1 MHNCLRFF
9 LALVLLTSA
18 TVTMKAQSSV
28 DGAIKGTVAN
38 PNKEVVAGA
47 DVVVRNTQ
55 TNKEVIGKTDDS
67 GDFRITQLEPGT
79 YSVAV
84 NSPGFAPYNSNQVVV
99 EVGRVTTLDVVLN
112 IGPVQG
118 TVEIAAEAPVINTA
132 QQDFSEN
139 INQTTIDNVPTNG
152 RRWSNLVMLTPGTS
166 PDGNFGLVS
175 FRGISGLLNNNTVD
189 GGDNNQA
196 FFSEERG
203 RTRIPY
209 AISQSSIR
217 EFQVNTSN
225 YSAEYGRSAGG
236 VVNAVTKSG
245 SNEFHGDLFY
255 FIRDNKLGARNPQ
268 SFQTV
273 LLPNG
278 TTDRVALKPEDRRQ
292 QFGGSIGGPIV
303 RDRLFFFFTYDN
315 SRRNFPG
322 LAAFSNPNYLSTVDR
337 ATLLGK
343 GLTDTQ
349 INSSLSFVNSLTGV
363 VPRRQDQ
370 YIILPKIDW
379 RINDSHSLVFTY
391 NRLRADSPA
400 GVQTPAIVTR
410 GVASFGD
417 DIVNLD
423 FTNVRLNSILSP
435 TVLNEARFQ
444 YGRDNESQIPQP
456 PAPGEPTTAPG
467 GRAPSVSLSGG
478 VTFGTPNFL
487 PRTAFPDETRY
498 QFADTMTV
506 NRGNHTLK
514 FGFDINHVND
524 VLDNLFNVNGAYSY
538 NNIND
543 FIIDDVNS
551 RSPLPGVR
559 CVRSSRTAGKCYTS
573 SFSQAF
579 GPSRFEF
586 STTDYNFFVQDDVRV
601 SNRLTVNLGLRYE
614 YQKLPE
620 PQIPNPLYPPTSR
633 FPADKNNL
641 GPRIGFAYDVTGDGK
656 TSVRGGYGIYF
667 GRIINSTIS
676 NAITNTGT
684 SAGQTNFFVG
694 QTQANAPIYPNVLQS
709 PAAAGAPNIIVFA
722 ENMANPEI
730 HQADLIFERQIARN
744 TVVSASYLMSL
755 GRKLPTFVDVNLPF
769 PTQTRTFTVIG
780 GDLDGQQFTIPR
792 FPQGVRIDP
801 RFAAITEIR
810 GSIKS
815 EYHALVLQAN
825 RRLTSGL
832 QFQASYTLS
841 RATDTNQ
848 VSQTFTTTNVP
859 ANPYDLSSES
869 GFSNFDRRHKFAA
882 NAVWSPLVGSDRH
895 AFTRALFDGWTLAP
909 AVTIFSG
916 LPFTAQADSNL
927 TGSSGGGARVPFITR
942 NAFRAPAQATVDFRL
957 SRRFRFSESVNLE
970 LLGEAFNLF
979 NRVNVTGVNDELFAV
994 DSSAPPAGCSD
1005 TRPCLIADPTF
1016 GLPGATGLNNSFFF
1030 RERQIQL
1037 GVRFH
1042 F

>member
-1 MHNCLRFF
+1 MYKSLCCL
-9 LALVLLTSA
+9 LALTLLTTFA
-18 TVTMKAQSSV
+18 ITVKAQSSV
-28 DGAIKGTVAN
+28 DGAIRVTVTNA
-38 PNKEVVAGA
+38 NKEVIAGA
-47 DVVVRNTQ
+47 DVVIRNTQ
-55 TNKEVIGKTDDS
+55 TNKEVIGRTDDT
-67 GDFRITQLEPGT
+67 GGFRAVQLDPGT
-79 YSVAV
+79 YSVDV
-84 NSPGFAPYNSNQVVV
+84 NSLGFASFNSDRVVV
-99 EVGRVTTLDVVLN
+99 EVGRVTALDIVLN
-112 IGPVQG
+112 VGPVQG
-118 TVEIAAEAPVINTA
+118 TVEVAAEAPVINTT

-139 INQTTIDNVPTNG
+139 INQTTINNVPTNG
-152 RRWSNLVMLTPGTS
+152 RRWSNLVMLTPGTT

-245 SNEFHGDLFY
+245 TNDFHGDLFY
-255 FIRDNKLGARNPQ
+255 YIRDNKLGARNPQ

-273 LLPNG
+273 LLPG
-278 TTDRVALKPEDRRQ
+278 GATDIVALKPEDRRQ
-292 QFGGSIGGPIV
+292 QFGGSIGGPIL

-322 LAAFSNPNYLSTVDR
+322 LASFFNPNYLSTVDR
-337 ATLLGK
+337 PALLSR

-349 INSSLSFVNSLTGV
+349 INTSLNFINSLTGV

-379 RINDSHSLVFTY
+379 KINDDHTFVFTY

-410 GVASFGD
+410 GIASFGD

-423 FTNVRLNSILSP
+423 FTNLRLTSILSP

-456 PAPGEPTTAPG
+456 PAPGEPTTAPE
-467 GRAPSVSLSGG
+467 GRAPSVALSGG

-487 PRTAFPDETRY
+487 PRAAFPDETRY
-498 QFADTMTV
+498 QFADTVTIT
-506 NRGNHTLK
+506 RGNHTFK

-524 VLDNLFNVNGAYSY
+524 VLDNLFDANGAYSY

-543 FIIDDVNS
+543 FIIDDLNS
-551 RSPLPGVR
+551 RSAIPGVR
-559 CVRSSRTAGKCYTS
+559 CVRSTRTAGKCYTS

-586 STTDYNFFVQDDVRV
+586 DTTDYNFFIQDDLRV
-601 SNRLTVNLGLRYE
+601 SKRLTLNLGLRYE
-614 YQKLPE
+614 YQQLPE
-620 PQIPNPLYPPTSR
+620 PQIPNPLQPATAR
-633 FPADKNNL
+633 FPADKNNF
-641 GPRIGFAYDVTGDGK
+641 GPRIGFAYDLTGNGK
-656 TSVRGGYGIYF
+656 TSLRGGYGIYF

-684 SAGQTNFFVG
+684 DAGQTRVFVS
-694 QTQANAPIYPNVLQS
+694 QTAANAPVYPNVLQS
-709 PAAAGAPNIIVFA
+709 ASAAGAPSIVVFA

-730 HQADLIFERQIARN
+730 HQADLIIERQIARN
-744 TVVSASYLMSL
+744 TIVSASYLLSL
-755 GRKLPTFVDVNLPF
+755 GRKLPTFVDINLPF
-769 PTQTRTFTVIG
+769 PTQTRSFTVVG
-780 GDLDGQQFTIPR
+780 GELNGQQFTIPR
-792 FPQGVRIDP
+792 FSGRIDP
-801 RFAAITEIR
+801 RFGSITEIR
-810 GSIKS
+810 SSIKS

-825 RRLTSGL
+825 RRLTKGL
-832 QFQASYTLS
+832 QFQTSYTLS

-869 GFSNFDRRHKFAA
+869 GYSNFDRRHKFAA
-882 NAVWSPLVGSDRH
+882 NVVWSPGVASDRS
-895 AFTRALFDGWTLAP
+895 AFSRALFGGWTLAP
-909 AVTIFSG
+909 AITIFSG
-916 LPFTAQADSNL
+916 LPFTAQADNNL
-927 TGSSGGGARVPFITR
+927 TGSSGGGDRVPFITR
-942 NAFRAPAQATVDFRL
+942 NVFRAPSQATVDFRL

-970 LLGEAFNLF
+970 FLAEAFNLF
-979 NRVNVTGVNDELFAV
+979 NRVNVTSVNDTLYSL
-994 DSSAPPAGCSD
+994 DSSNPNNL
-1005 TRPCLIADPTF
+1005 RLITEPDF
-1016 GLPGATGLNNSFFF
+1016 GLPGSTGLNNSFFF

-1037 GVRFH
+1037 AVRFH

>member
-1 MHNCLRFF
+1 MYNCLRYL
-9 LALVLLTSA
+9 LAALLLTSL
-18 TVTMKAQSSV
+18 TVAIKAQSSV
-28 DGAIKGTVAN
+28 DGAIKGTVTNA
-38 PNKEVVAGA
+38 NKEVVANA
-47 DVVVRNTQ
+47 DVMVRNIQ
-55 TNKEVIGKTDDS
+55 TNKEIASRTDDN
-67 GDFRITQLEPGT
+67 GGFRVVQLEPGT
-79 YSVAV
+79 YSVDV
-84 NSPGFAPYNSNQVVV
+84 NSPGFAPFSSNQVVV

-118 TVEIAAEAPVINTA
+118 TVEIAAEAPVINTT

-245 SNEFHGDLFY
+245 TNDFHGDLFY
-255 FIRDNKLGARNPQ
+255 YIRDNKLGARNPQ

-278 TTDRVALKPEDRRQ
+278 GTDIVALKPEDRRQ
-292 QFGGSIGGPIV
+292 QFGGSLGGPIV

-322 LAAFSNPNYLSTVDR
+322 LAAFFNPNYLATVDR
-337 ATLLGK
+337 ATLESR

-349 INSSLSFVNSLTGV
+349 INASLSFLNSLTGI

-379 RINDSHSLVFTY
+379 RINDNHTFIVTY

-410 GVASFGD
+410 GIASFGD

-423 FTNVRLNSILSP
+423 FTNLRLTSILSP

-456 PAPGEPTTAPG
+456 PAPGEATTAPNG
-467 GRAPSVSLSGG
+467 LSPSVSLSGG

-487 PRTAFPDETRY
+487 PRSAFPDETRY

-506 NRGNHTLK
+506 TRGNHTLK
-514 FGFDINHVND
+514 FGFDINRVND
-524 VLDNLFNVNGAYSY
+524 VLDNLFDVNGAFSY

-551 RSPLPGVR
+551 RSPIPGVS
-559 CVRSSRTAGKCYTS
+559 CIRSTRTAGRCYTS
-573 SFSQAF
+573 NFSQAF

-586 STTDYNFFVQDDVRV
+586 ATTDYNFFVQDDFRV
-601 SNRLTVNLGLRYE
+601 TNRLTLNLGVRYE
-614 YQKLPE
+614 YQQLPE
-620 PQIPNPLYPPTSR
+620 PQIPNPLHPATAR

-641 GPRIGFAYDVTGDGK
+641 GPRFGFAYDLTGDGK

-684 SAGQTNFFVG
+684 SAGQTRVFVS
-694 QTQANAPIYPNVLQS
+694 QTAPNAPVYPNVLQS
-709 PAAAGAPNIIVFA
+709 ASAAGTPSIIVFA

-730 HQADLIFERQIARN
+730 HQADLILERQIARN
-744 TVVSASYLMSL
+744 TVVSVSYLTSL

-769 PTQTRTFTVIG
+769 PTQTRTFRVVG
-780 GDLDGQQFTIPR
+780 GELDGQQFTIPR
-792 FPQGVRIDP
+792 FSGRIDP
-801 RFAAITEIR
+801 RFGSITEIR
-810 GSIKS
+810 SSIKS

-825 RRLTSGL
+825 RRLTTGL

-869 GFSNFDRRHKFAA
+869 GYSNFDRRHKFAA
-882 NAVWSPLVGSDRH
+882 NAVWSPGLASDRS
-895 AFTRALFDGWTLAP
+895 AFTRAIFGGWTLAP
-909 AVTIFSG
+909 AITIFSG
-916 LPFTAQADSNL
+916 LPFTAQADNNL

-942 NAFRAPAQATVDFRL
+942 NSFRAPAQATVDFRL

-970 LLGEAFNLF
+970 VLGEAFNLF
-979 NRVNVTGVNDELFAV
+979 NRVNVTSVNDTLYSL
-994 DSSAPPAGCSD
+994 DSSNAND
-1005 TRPCLIADPTF
+1005 LRLIAEPDF
-1016 GLPGATGLNNSFFF
+1016 GLPGSTGLNNSFFF

-1037 GVRFH
+1037 AVRFH

>member
-1 MHNCLRFF
+1 MYNCLRY
-9 LALVLLTSA
+9 LVAALLLTTV

-28 DGAIKGTVAN
+28 DGAIKGIVTNA
-38 PNKEVVAGA
+38 NKELIANA
-47 DVVVRNTQ
+47 DVIVRNTQ
-55 TNKEVIGKTDDS
+55 TNKEAIGKTDES
-67 GDFRITQLEPGT
+67 GGFRIVQLEPGT
-79 YSVAV
+79 YSVDV
-84 NSPGFAPYNSNQVVV
+84 NSPGFAPFHSNRVVV
-99 EVGRVTTLDVVLN
+99 EVGRVTTLDMVLN

-118 TVEIAAEAPVINTA
+118 TVEVAAEAPVINTT

-245 SNEFHGDLFY
+245 TNDFHGDLFY
-255 FIRDNKLGARNPQ
+255 YIRDNKLGARNPQ

-273 LLPNG
+273 LLPG
-278 TTDRVALKPEDRRQ
+278 GATDIVALKPEDRRQ
-292 QFGGSIGGPIV
+292 QFGGAIGGPIV

-322 LAAFSNPNYLSTVDR
+322 LAAFFNPNYLSTVDR
-337 ATLLGK
+337 ATLGSR
-343 GLTDTQ
+343 GLSDTQ
-349 INSSLSFVNSLTGV
+349 IDASLGFLNSLTGV

-370 YIILPKIDW
+370 YIVLPKIDW
-379 RINDSHSLVFTY
+379 VINDSHTFVFTY

-410 GVASFGD
+410 GIASFGD

-423 FTNVRLNSILSP
+423 FTNLRLTSVISP

-444 YGRDNESQIPQP
+444 YGRDNESQVPQP
-456 PAPGEPTTAPG
+456 PAPGEPTTAPD
-467 GRAPSVSLSGG
+467 GRSPSVGLTGG

-487 PRTAFPDETRY
+487 PRAAFPDETRY
-498 QFADTMTV
+498 QFADTMTFTG
-506 NRGNHTLK
+506 GNHTLK
-514 FGFDINHVND
+514 FGFDINRVND
-524 VLDNLFNVNGAYSY
+524 VLDNLFDGNGAFSY

-551 RSPLPGVR
+551 RSPIPGVG
-559 CVRSSRTAGKCYTS
+559 CVRSTRTAGKCYTS
-573 SFSQAF
+573 NFSQAF

-586 STTDYNFFVQDDVRV
+586 STTDYNFFVQDDLRV
-601 SNRLTVNLGLRYE
+601 SNRLTLNLGLRYE

-620 PQIPNPLYPPTSR
+620 PQIPNPLHPATAR
-633 FPADKNNL
+633 FPADKNNF
-641 GPRIGFAYDVTGDGK
+641 GPRLGFAYDLTGDGK
-656 TSVRGGYGIYF
+656 TSIRGGYGIYF

-684 SAGQTNFFVG
+684 AAGQTRVFVS
-694 QTQANAPIYPNVLQS
+694 QTAANAPVYPNVLQS
-709 PAAAGAPNIIVFA
+709 AAAAGTPSIVVFA

-730 HQADLIFERQIARN
+730 HQADLIVERQIARN
-744 TVVSASYLMSL
+744 TVISASYLTSL

-769 PTQTRTFTVIG
+769 PTQTRTFTVVG
-780 GDLDGQQFTIPR
+780 GDLNGQQFTIPR
-792 FPQGVRIDP
+792 FSGRIDP
-801 RFAAITEIR
+801 RFGSITEIR
-810 GSIKS
+810 SSIKS

-825 RRLTSGL
+825 RRLTSGF
-832 QFQASYTLS
+832 QFQTSYTFS

-869 GFSNFDRRHKFAA
+869 GYSNFDRRHKFAV
-882 NAVWSPLVGSDRH
+882 NAVWSPRLASDRN
-895 AFTRALFDGWTLAP
+895 AFSRALLDNWTLAP
-909 AVTIFSG
+909 AITIFSG
-916 LPFTAQADSNL
+916 LPFTAQADNNL

-942 NAFRAPAQATVDFRL
+942 NSFRAPAQATVDFRL
-957 SRRFRFSESVNLE
+957 SRRFRFTESVNLE
-970 LLGEAFNLF
+970 VLGEAFNLF
-979 NRVNVTGVNDELFAV
+979 NRVNVTSVNDTLYSL
-994 DSSAPPAGCSD
+994 DSSNPNDLRLITESD
-1005 TRPCLIADPTF
+1005 F
-1016 GLPGATGLNNSFFF
+1016 GLPGSTGLNNSFFF
-1030 RERQIQL
+1030 RERQVQL
-1037 GVRFH
+1037 AVRFH

>member
-1 MHNCLRFF
+1 MYDCLRYL
-9 LALVLLTSA
+9 LAVSLLTTVSA
-18 TVTMKAQSSV
+18 MVQAQSSV
-28 DGAIKGTVAN
+28 DGAIRGTVSN
-38 PNKEVVAGA
+38 PNKEVIANA
-47 DVVVRNTQ
+47 DVIVRNVQ
-55 TNKEVIGKTDDS
+55 TNKEVISRTDER
-67 GDFRITQLEPGT
+67 GAIRIVQLEPGT
-79 YSVAV
+79 YSVDV
-84 NSPGFAPYNSNQVVV
+84 NSTGFAPFVSSQVLV
-99 EVGRVTTLDVVLN
+99 EVGRVTTLEIVLN
-112 IGPVQG
+112 VGPVQG
-118 TVEIAAEAPVINTA
+118 TVDITAEAPVINTT

-139 INQTTIDNVPTNG
+139 INQATIDNVPTNG
-152 RRWSNLVMLTPGTS
+152 RRWSNLVMLAPGTS

-245 SNEFHGDLFY
+245 TNDFHGDLFY
-255 FIRDNKLGARNPQ
+255 YIRDNKLGARNPQ

-273 LLPNG
+273 LLPSG
-278 TTDRVALKPEDRRQ
+278 ATDLVALKPEDRRQ

-322 LAAFSNPNYLSTVDR
+322 LAAFFNPNYLATVDR
-337 ATLLGK
+337 TTLSNR
-343 GLTDTQ
+343 GLTDNQ
-349 INSSLSFVNSLTGV
+349 INTSLNFLNSLTGV

-379 RINDSHSLVFTY
+379 KINDEHTLIFTY

-410 GVASFGD
+410 GIASFGD

-423 FTNVRLNSILSP
+423 FTNVRLTSILSP

-444 YGRDNESQIPQP
+444 YGRDNESQVPQP
-456 PAPGEPTTAPG
+456 PAPGEPTTAPD
-467 GRAPSVSLSGG
+467 GRSPSVSLTGG

-487 PRTAFPDETRY
+487 PRAAFPDETRY
-498 QFADTMTV
+498 QFADTMTITS
-506 NRGNHTLK
+506 GNHTVK
-514 FGFDINHVND
+514 FGVDINHVND
-524 VLDNLFNVNGAYSY
+524 VLDNLFDGNGAYSY
-538 NNIND
+538 NNISD

-551 RSPLPGVR
+551 RSPIPGVR
-559 CVRSSRTAGKCYTS
+559 CVRSTRTAGKCYTS

-586 STTDYNFFVQDDVRV
+586 ATNDYNFFVQDDLRV
-601 SNRLTVNLGLRYE
+601 SNRLTLNLGLRYE
-614 YQKLPE
+614 YQQLPE
-620 PQIPNPLYPPTSR
+620 PQIPNPLHPATAR
-633 FPADKNNL
+633 FPADKNNF
-641 GPRIGFAYDVTGDGK
+641 GPRIGFAYDITGNGK

-684 SAGQTNFFVG
+684 AEGQTRVFVS
-694 QTQANAPIYPNVLQS
+694 QTASNAPVYPNVLQS
-709 PAAAGAPNIIVFA
+709 AAAAGTPSIVVFA

-730 HQADLIFERQIARN
+730 HQADLIIERQIARN

-769 PTQTRTFTVIG
+769 PTQTRTFTVVG

-792 FPQGVRIDP
+792 FSGRIDS
-801 RFAAITEIR
+801 RFGSITEIR
-810 GSIKS
+810 SSIKS

-825 RRLTSGL
+825 RRLTKGF
-832 QFQASYTLS
+832 QFQTSYTLS

-869 GFSNFDRRHKFAA
+869 GYSNFDRRHKFAA
-882 NAVWSPLVGSDRH
+882 HAVWSPTLATDRSS
-895 AFTRALFDGWTLAP
+895 FNKALFGGWTLAP
-909 AVTIFSG
+909 AITIFSG
-916 LPFTAQADSNL
+916 LPVTAQADNNL

-942 NAFRAPAQATVDFRL
+942 NVFRAPSQATVDFRL
-957 SRRFRFSESVNLE
+957 SRRFRFTESVNLE
-970 LLGEAFNLF
+970 FLAEAFNLF
-979 NRVNVTGVNDELFAV
+979 NRVNVTSVNDTLYSL
-994 DSSAPPAGCSD
+994 DSSDPNNLQ
-1005 TRPCLIADPTF
+1005 LITEADF
-1016 GLPGATGLNNSFFF
+1016 GLPGSTGLNNSFFF

-1037 GVRFH
+1037 AVRFH

>member
-1 MHNCLRFF
+1 MHNFLRFS
-9 LALVLLTSA
+9 LALVLFTSA
-18 TVTMKAQSSV
+18 TVTINAQSSV

-38 PNKEVVAGA
+38 ANKEVVPGA

-55 TNKEVIGKTDDS
+55 TNKEVLGHTDDS
-67 GDFRITQLEPGT
+67 GGFRITQLEPGT

-84 NSPGFAPYNSNQVVV
+84 NSPGFAPFNSNQVVV
-99 EVGRVTTLDVVLN
+99 EVGRVTTLDIVLN

-118 TVEIAAEAPVINTA
+118 TVEVAAEAPVINTT

-245 SNEFHGDLFY
+245 TNDFHGDLFY

-273 LLPNG
+273 LLPSG
-278 TTDRVALKPEDRRQ
+278 ATDIVALKPEDRRQ

-303 RDRLFFFFTYDN
+303 RDQLFFFFTYDN

-322 LAAFSNPNYLSTVDR
+322 LAAFFNPNYLATVDR
-337 ATLLGK
+337 TTLLDR

-349 INSSLSFVNSLTGV
+349 INSSLSFLNSLTGV

-379 RINDSHSLVFTY
+379 KINDAHSLVFTY

-410 GVASFGD
+410 GIASFGD

-423 FTNVRLNSILSP
+423 FTNVRLTSILSP

-456 PAPGEPTTAPG
+456 PAPGEPTTAPD
-467 GRAPSVSLSGG
+467 GRSPSVSLTGG

-487 PRTAFPDETRY
+487 PRVSFPDETRY

-506 NRGNHTLK
+506 NRGNHTFK
-514 FGFDINHVND
+514 FGFDINRVND
-524 VLDNLFNVNGAYSY
+524 VLDNLFDGNGAFSY

-551 RSPLPGVR
+551 HSPIPGVT
-559 CVRSSRTAGKCYTS
+559 CVRSTRKAGKCYTS

-586 STTDYNFFVQDDVRV
+586 STTDYNFFVQDDLRV
-601 SNRLTVNLGLRYE
+601 TNRLTLNLGLRYE

-620 PQIPNPLYPPTSR
+620 PQIPNPLSPPTSQ

-641 GPRIGFAYDVTGDGK
+641 GPRLGFAYDITGDGK

-684 SAGQTNFFVG
+684 SEGQTRVFVS
-694 QTQANAPIYPNVLQS
+694 QTSSSAPVYPNVLPS
-709 PAAAGAPNIIVFA
+709 ATAAGVPSIIVFA

-730 HQADLIFERQIARN
+730 HQADLIVERQIARN

-769 PTQTRTFTVIG
+769 PTQTRTFTVVG

-792 FPQGVRIDP
+792 FSGRIDS
-801 RFAAITEIR
+801 RFGSITEIR
-810 GSIKS
+810 SSIKS

-825 RRLTSGL
+825 RRFTSGL

-869 GFSNFDRRHKFAA
+869 GYSNFDRRHKFAA
-882 NAVWSPLVGSDRH
+882 NAVWSPIVGSDRS
-895 AFTRALFDGWTLAP
+895 AFTRAAFDGWTFAP

-916 LPFTAQADSNL
+916 LPFTAQADNNL
-927 TGSSGGGARVPFITR
+927 TGSSGGGARVPFLTR
-942 NAFRAPAQATVDFRL
+942 NGFRAPSQATVDFRL
-957 SRRFRFSESVNLE
+957 SRRFRFGESVNLE

-979 NRVNVTGVNDELFAV
+979 NRVNVTSVNDTLYSL
-994 DSSAPPAGCSD
+994 DSSNPNNL
-1005 TRPCLIADPTF
+1005 RLIAEPDF
-1016 GLPGATGLNNSFFF
+1016 GLPGSTGLNNSFFF

>member
-1 MHNCLRFF
+1 MYSCCRYFI
-9 LALVLLTSA
+9 VVMLLTTAS
-18 TVTMKAQSSV
+18 VTLRAQSSV
-28 DGAIKGTVAN
+28 DGAIKGTVSN
-38 PNKEVVAGA
+38 PNKEVVPNA
-47 DVVVRNTQ
+47 DVVVRNAQ
-55 TNKEVIGKTDDS
+55 TNKEVVGRTDDN
-67 GDFRITQLEPGT
+67 GGFRIVQLEPGT
-79 YSVAV
+79 YSVDV
-84 NSPGFAPYNSNQVVV
+84 NSPGFAPFNSNQVVV
-99 EVGRVTTLDVVLN
+99 EVGRVTTLDIVLN

-118 TVEIAAEAPVINTA
+118 TVEVAAEAPVINTA

-139 INQTTIDNVPTNG
+139 INQVTIDNVPTNG

-245 SNEFHGDLFY
+245 TNEFHGDLFY
-255 FIRDNKLGARNPQ
+255 YIRDNKLGARNPQ

-278 TTDRVALKPEDRRQ
+278 ATDVVALKPEDRRQ

-322 LAAFSNPNYLSTVDR
+322 LAAFFNPNYLATLDR
-337 ATLLGK
+337 ATLQNR

-349 INSSLSFVNSLTGV
+349 INSSLNFLNSLTGV

-379 RINDSHSLVFTY
+379 KINDAHTLVFTY

-410 GVASFGD
+410 GIASFGD

-423 FTNVRLNSILSP
+423 FTNIRLTSILSP

-444 YGRDNESQIPQP
+444 YGRDNESQVPQP
-456 PAPGEPTTAPG
+456 PVPGEPTTAPE
-467 GRAPSVSLSGG
+467 GRAPSVSLTGG

-487 PRTAFPDETRY
+487 PRAAFPDETRY
-498 QFADTMTV
+498 QFADTMTIT
-506 NRGNHTLK
+506 RGNHTLK
-514 FGFDINHVND
+514 FGLDINHVND
-524 VLDNLFNVNGAYSY
+524 VLDNLFDGNGAYSY

-551 RSPLPGVR
+551 RAAIPGVR
-559 CVRSSRTAGKCYTS
+559 CVRSTRTAGKCYTS

-586 STTDYNFFVQDDVRV
+586 STIDYNFFVQDDIRV
-601 SNRLTVNLGLRYE
+601 SNRLTLNLGLRYE
-614 YQKLPE
+614 HQKLPE
-620 PQIPNPLYPPTSR
+620 PQIPNPLYPATAR
-633 FPADKNNL
+633 FPSDKNNL
-641 GPRIGFAYDVTGDGK
+641 GPRLGFAYDITGDGK

-684 SAGQTNFFVG
+684 SEGQIRVFVS
-694 QTQANAPIYPNVLQS
+694 QTASNAPIYPNVLQS
-709 PAAAGAPNIIVFA
+709 AAAAGTPSIIVFA

-730 HQADLIFERQIARN
+730 HQADLIFEREVARN
-744 TVVSASYLMSL
+744 TVVSASYLLSL

-769 PTQTRTFTVIG
+769 PTQTRTFTVVG
-780 GDLDGQQFTIPR
+780 GELDGRQFTIPR
-792 FPQGVRIDP
+792 FSGRIDP
-801 RFAAITEIR
+801 RFGSITEIR
-810 GSIKS
+810 SSIKS

-825 RRLTSGL
+825 RRFTSGF
-832 QFQASYTLS
+832 QFQTSYTLS

-869 GFSNFDRRHKFAA
+869 GYSNFDRRHKFAA
-882 NAVWSPLVGSDRH
+882 NAVWSPVVGSDRS
-895 AFTRALFDGWTLAP
+895 ALTRALLDGWTLAP
-909 AVTIFSG
+909 AITIFSG
-916 LPFTAQADSNL
+916 LPFTAQADNNL

-942 NAFRAPAQATVDFRL
+942 NAFRAPAQATVDFRV
-957 SRRFRFSESVNLE
+957 SRRIRLSESTNLE
-970 LLGEAFNLF
+970 FLGEAFNLF
-979 NRVNVTGVNDELFAV
+979 NRVNVTSVNDTLYSL
-994 DSSAPPAGCSD
+994 DSSDPNSLL
-1005 TRPCLIADPTF
+1005 LIAEPDF
-1016 GLPGATGLNNSFFF
+1016 GLPGSTGLNNSFFF

>member
-1 MHNCLRFF
+1 MYNCLRYL
-9 LALVLLTSA
+9 LALLLVASA
-18 TVTMKAQSSV
+18 TISLKAQSSV
-28 DGAIKGTVAN
+28 DGAIKGIVAN
-38 PNKEVVAGA
+38 ANKEVIANA

-55 TNKEVIGKTDDS
+55 TNKEVIGRTDDS
-67 GDFRITQLEPGT
+67 GGFRIVQLEPGT

-84 NSPGFAPYNSNQVVV
+84 NSPGFAPFNSNQVVV
-99 EVGRVTTLDVVLN
+99 EVGRVTTLDIVLN
-112 IGPVQG
+112 VGPVQG
-118 TVEIAAEAPVINTA
+118 SVDVAAEAPVINTT
-132 QQDFSEN
+132 QQNFSEN
-139 INQTTIDNVPTNG
+139 INQVTIDNVPTNG

-245 SNEFHGDLFY
+245 TNDFHGDLFY
-255 FIRDNKLGARNPQ
+255 YIRDNKLGARNPQ

-273 LLPNG
+273 LLPGG
-278 TTDRVALKPEDRRQ
+278 TTDIVALKPEDRRQ

-322 LAAFSNPNYLSTVDR
+322 LAAFFNPNYLSTVDR
-337 ATLLGK
+337 TTLNSR
-343 GLTDTQ
+343 GLSDTQ
-349 INSSLSFVNSLTGV
+349 INASLSFLNSLTGI

-379 RINDSHSLVFTY
+379 QINDSHTFVFTY

-410 GVASFGD
+410 GIASFGD

-423 FTNVRLNSILSP
+423 FTNLRLTSILSP

-444 YGRDNESQIPQP
+444 YGRDNESQVPQS

-467 GRAPSVSLSGG
+467 GRSPSVSLTGG

-487 PRTAFPDETRY
+487 PRASFPDETRY
-498 QFADTMTV
+498 QFADTMTITG
-506 NRGNHTLK
+506 GNHTFK

-524 VLDNLFNVNGAYSY
+524 VLDNLFDVNGAYSY

-543 FIIDDVNS
+543 FIIDDVNR
-551 RSPLPGVR
+551 RSPIPNVG
-559 CVRSSRTAGKCYTS
+559 CVRSTRTAGKCYTS
-573 SFSQAF
+573 NFSQAF

-586 STTDYNFFVQDDVRV
+586 STTDYNFFVQDDLRV
-601 SNRLTVNLGLRYE
+601 SNRLTLNLGLRYE
-614 YQKLPE
+614 YQQLPE
-620 PQIPNPLYPPTSR
+620 PQIPNPLYPATAR

-641 GPRIGFAYDVTGDGK
+641 GPRLGFAYDVTGDGK

-684 SAGQTNFFVG
+684 SAGQTRVFVS
-694 QTQANAPIYPNVLQS
+694 QTATNAPVFPNVLQS
-709 PAAAGAPNIIVFA
+709 AAAAGTPSIIVFA

-730 HQADLIFERQIARN
+730 HQADLIVERQIARN

-769 PTQTRTFTVIG
+769 PTQTRTFTVVG
-780 GDLDGQQFTIPR
+780 GDLDGRQFTIPR
-792 FPQGVRIDP
+792 FSGRIDP
-801 RFAAITEIR
+801 RFGSITEIR
-810 GSIKS
+810 SSIKS

-825 RRLTSGL
+825 RRLTSGF
-832 QFQASYTLS
+832 QFQTSYTLS

-848 VSQTFTTTNVP
+848 ISQTFTTTNVP
-859 ANPYDLSSES
+859 ANPYDLTSES
-869 GFSNFDRRHKFAA
+869 GYSNFDRRHKFAV
-882 NAVWSPLVGSDRH
+882 NAVWSPSLASDRS
-895 AFTRALFDGWTLAP
+895 AFTRAIFGGWTLAP

-916 LPFTAQADSNL
+916 LPFTAEADNNL

-942 NAFRAPAQATVDFRL
+942 NSFRAPAQATVDFRL

-970 LLGEAFNLF
+970 VLGEAFNLF
-979 NRVNVTGVNDELFAV
+979 NRVNVTSVNDQLYSL
-994 DSSAPPAGCSD
+994 DSSNPNNL
-1005 TRPCLIADPTF
+1005 RLIAEPDF
-1016 GLPGATGLNNSFFF
+1016 GLPGSTGLNNSFFF

-1037 GVRFH
+1037 AVRFH

>member
-1 MHNCLRFF
+1 MHNCLRFV
-9 LALVLLTSA
+9 LAVMLAVAVQA
-18 TVTMKAQSSV
+18 TASAQSSV
-28 DGAIKGTVAN
+28 NGAIGGTVSN
-38 PNKEVVAGA
+38 PNKEVIASA

-55 TNKEVIGKTDDS
+55 TNKEVVGRTDDT
-67 GDFRITQLEPGT
+67 GRFRVVQLEPGT
-79 YSVAV
+79 YSVDV
-84 NSPGFAPYNSNQVVV
+84 NSPGFAPFNSGPVLV
-99 EVGRVTTLDVVLN
+99 EVGRVTTLDIVLN
-112 IGPVQG
+112 VGPVQG
-118 TVEIAAEAPVINTA
+118 TVDVTADAPVINTT

-139 INQTTIDNVPTNG
+139 INQVTIENVPTNG

-245 SNEFHGDLFY
+245 TNDFHGDLFY
-255 FIRDNKLGARNPQ
+255 YIRDNELGARNPQ

-273 LLPNG
+273 LLPGGG
-278 TTDRVALKPEDRRQ
+278 TDLVALKPEDRRQ

-315 SRRNFPG
+315 SRRRFPG
-322 LAAFSNPNYLSTVDR
+322 LASFFNPNYLSTVDR
-337 ATLLGK
+337 PALMSR
-343 GLTDTQ
+343 GLTNAQ
-349 INSSLSFVNSLTGV
+349 IDASLNFLNSLTGL

-379 RINDSHSLVFTY
+379 KINNNHTLVFTY

-423 FTNVRLNSILSP
+423 FTNVRLTSILSP

-444 YGRDNESQIPQP
+444 YGRDNESQVPQP
-456 PAPGEPTTAPG
+456 PAPGEPTTGPN
-467 GRAPSVSLSGG
+467 GRSPSVSLSGG

-487 PRTAFPDETRY
+487 PRAAFPDETRY
-498 QFADTMTV
+498 QFADTMTITA
-506 NRGNHTLK
+506 GNHTLK
-514 FGFDINHVND
+514 FGVDINHVND
-524 VLDNLFNVNGAYSY
+524 VLDNLFDGNGAFSY
-538 NNIND
+538 NNISD

-551 RSPLPGVR
+551 RSAIPGVQ

-586 STTDYNFFVQDDVRV
+586 STVDYNFFVQDDLRV
-601 SNRLTVNLGLRYE
+601 TNRLTLNLGLRYE

-620 PQIPNPLYPPTSR
+620 PQIPNPLYPATAR
-633 FPADKNNL
+633 FPSDKNNF
-641 GPRIGFAYDVTGDGK
+641 GPRIGFAYDMTGNGK
-656 TSVRGGYGIYF
+656 TSIRGGYGIYF

-684 SAGQTNFFVG
+684 SAGQTRVFVS
-694 QTQANAPIYPNVLQS
+694 QTAANAPVYPNVLQS
-709 PAAAGAPNIIVFA
+709 AAAAGAPSIVVFA

-730 HQADLIFERQIARN
+730 HQADLILERQIARN

-755 GRKLPTFVDVNLPF
+755 GRKLPTFVDINLPF
-769 PTQTRTFTVIG
+769 PMQTRTFTVVG
-780 GDLDGQQFTIPR
+780 GDLNGQQFTIP
-792 FPQGVRIDP
+792 FFSGRINSN
-801 RFAAITEIR
+801 FGSITEIR
-810 GSIKS
+810 SSIKS

-832 QFQASYTLS
+832 QFQTSYTLS

-859 ANPYDLSSES
+859 SNPYDLSSES
-869 GFSNFDRRHKFAA
+869 GYSNFDRRHKFAA
-882 NAVWSPLVGSDRH
+882 NAVWSPGLSPDRA
-895 AFTRALFDGWTLAP
+895 AFTRAIFGGWTLAP

-916 LPFTAQADSNL
+916 LPFSAEAGNNL

-942 NAFRAPAQATVDFRL
+942 NAFRAPSQATVDFRL
-957 SRRFRFSESVNLE
+957 SRRFRFTETVNLE
-970 LLGEAFNLF
+970 FLAEAFNLF
-979 NRVNVTGVNDELFAV
+979 NRVNVTGVDDTLYAL
-994 DSSAPPAGCSD
+994 DSSNPNNL
-1005 TRPCLIADPTF
+1005 RLIAESDF
-1016 GLPGATGLNNSFFF
+1016 GMPGSTGLNNSFCF
-1030 RERQIQL
+1030 RERQVQL
-1037 GVRFH
+1037 AVRFH

>member
-1 MHNCLRFF
+1 MYNSLRYFVA
-9 LALVLLTSA
+9 ALLLTTLIA
-18 TVTMKAQSSV
+18 TVKAQSSV
-28 DGAIKGTVAN
+28 DGAIKGTVSN
-38 PNKEVVAGA
+38 SNKEVITNA
-47 DVVVRNTQ
+47 DVVIRNTQ
-55 TNKEVIGKTDDS
+55 TNKEAIAHTDDN
-67 GDFRITQLEPGT
+67 GGFRVVQLEPGT
-79 YSVAV
+79 YSVDV
-84 NSPGFAPYNSNQVVV
+84 NSPGFAPFNSNQVVV
-99 EVGRVTTLDVVLN
+99 EVGRVTTLDIVLN
-112 IGPVQG
+112 VGPVQG
-118 TVEIAAEAPVINTA
+118 TVEVAAEAPVINTT

-139 INQTTIDNVPTNG
+139 INQVTIDNVPTNG

-245 SNEFHGDLFY
+245 SNDFHGEAFY
-255 FIRDNKLGARNPQ
+255 YIRDNKLGARNPQ

-273 LLPNG
+273 LLPSG
-278 TTDRVALKPEDRRQ
+278 ATDIVALKPEDRRQ
-292 QFGGSIGGPIV
+292 QFGGSLGGPII

-322 LAAFSNPNYLSTVDR
+322 LAAFFNPNYLATVDR
-337 ATLLGK
+337 PTLNSR
-343 GLTDTQ
+343 GLTDAQ
-349 INSSLSFVNSLTGV
+349 INTSLNFLNSLTGV

-379 RINDSHSLVFTY
+379 RINDANTLVVTY

-410 GVASFGD
+410 GIASFGD

-423 FTNVRLNSILSP
+423 FTNVRLTSILSP

-444 YGRDNESQIPQP
+444 YGRDNESQVPQP
-456 PAPGEPTTAPG
+456 PAPGEPTTAPD
-467 GRAPSVSLSGG
+467 GRAPSVSLTGG

-487 PRTAFPDETRY
+487 PRAAFPDETRY
-498 QFADTMTV
+498 QIADTMTIT
-506 NRGNHTLK
+506 RGNSTLK
-514 FGFDINHVND
+514 FGFDFNHVND
-524 VLDNLFNVNGAYSY
+524 VLDNLFDANGAYSY

-551 RSPLPGVR
+551 RAAIPGIR
-559 CVRSSRTAGKCYTS
+559 CIRSTRTAGKCYTS

-586 STTDYNFFVQDDVRV
+586 ATNDYNFFVQNDLRA
-601 SNRLTVNLGLRYE
+601 SNRLTLNLGLRYE
-614 YQKLPE
+614 YQQLPE
-620 PQIPNPLYPPTSR
+620 PQIPNPLYPPTAR
-633 FPADKNNL
+633 FPSDKNNF
-641 GPRIGFAYDVTGDGK
+641 GPRLGFAYDMTGDGK

-684 SAGQTNFFVG
+684 DAGQTRVFVS
-694 QTQANAPIYPNVLQS
+694 QTASNAPVYPNTLQS
-709 PAAAGAPNIIVFA
+709 ASAAGTPSIVVFA

-730 HQADLIFERQIARN
+730 HQADLILERQIARN
-744 TVVSASYLMSL
+744 TVISASYLMSL

-769 PTQTRTFTVIG
+769 PTQTRTFTVVG

-792 FPQGVRIDP
+792 FSGRIDP
-801 RFAAITEIR
+801 RFGSITQI
-810 GSIKS
+810 SSTIKS

-825 RRLTSGL
+825 RRLTNGF
-832 QFQASYTLS
+832 QFQTSYTLS

-869 GFSNFDRRHKFAA
+869 GYSNFDRRHKFAA
-882 NAVWSPLVGSDRH
+882 NAVWSPALSSDRSSL
-895 AFTRALFDGWTLAP
+895 TRALLGGWTLAP
-909 AVTIFSG
+909 AITIFSG
-916 LPFTAQADSNL
+916 LPFTAQADNNL

-942 NAFRAPAQATVDFRL
+942 NIFRAPSQATVDFRL
-957 SRRFRFSESVNLE
+957 SRRFHFSESTNLE
-970 LLGEAFNLF
+970 FLAEAFNLF
-979 NRVNVTGVNDELFAV
+979 NKVNVTSVNDTLYSL
-994 DSSAPPAGCSD
+994 DSSDANNL
-1005 TRPCLIADPTF
+1005 RLIAEPDF
-1016 GLPGATGLNNSFFF
+1016 GLPGSTGLNNSFFF

-1037 GVRFH
+1037 AVRFH

>member
-1 MHNCLRFF
+1 MHNSLRYL
-9 LALVLLTSA
+9 LALSLLA
-18 TVTMKAQSSV
+18 TFAITAQAQSSV

-38 PNKEVVAGA
+38 VNKEVIAGA
-47 DVVVRNTQ
+47 NVVVRNTQ
-55 TNKEVIGKTDDS
+55 KNKEVIAHTDD
-67 GDFRITQLEPGT
+67 GGGFRIVQLEPGT
-79 YSVAV
+79 YSVDV
-84 NSPGFAPYNSNQVVV
+84 NSPGFAPFNSNQVVV
-99 EVGRVTTLDVVLN
+99 EVGRVTTLDIVLN
-112 IGPVQG
+112 VGPVQG
-118 TVEIAAEAPVINTA
+118 TVEVTAEAPVINTT

-139 INQTTIDNVPTNG
+139 INQTSIDNVPTNG
-152 RRWSNLVMLTPGTS
+152 RRWSNLVMLTPGTT

-245 SNEFHGDLFY
+245 TNDFHGDLFY
-255 FIRDNKLGARNPQ
+255 YIRDNKLGARNPQ

-273 LLPNG
+273 LLPG
-278 TTDRVALKPEDRRQ
+278 GATDIVALKPEDRRQ

-322 LAAFSNPNYLSTVDR
+322 LASFFNPNYLATVDR
-337 ATLLGK
+337 TTLGNR

-349 INSSLSFVNSLTGV
+349 INTSLNFINSLTGV

-379 RINDSHSLVFTY
+379 RINDNHSFVFTY

-410 GVASFGD
+410 GIASFGD
-417 DIVNLD
+417 DLVNLD
-423 FTNVRLNSILSP
+423 FTNLRLTSVFSP

-456 PAPGEPTTAPG
+456 PAPGEPTTAPE
-467 GRAPSVSLSGG
+467 GRSPSVSLSGG

-487 PRTAFPDETRY
+487 PRAAFPDETRY
-498 QFADTMTV
+498 QFADTMTIT
-506 NRGNHTLK
+506 RGNHTVK
-514 FGFDINHVND
+514 FGFDINHVKD
-524 VLDNLFNVNGAYSY
+524 VLDNLFEGNGAYSY
-538 NNIND
+538 NNINV
-543 FIIDDVNS
+543 FIIDHVNS
-551 RSPLPGVR
+551 GSPMRGVR
-559 CVRSSRTAGKCYTS
+559 CVRSTRTAGKCYTS
-573 SFSQAF
+573 TFSQAF

-586 STTDYNFFVQDDVRV
+586 ATNDYNFFVQDDLRV
-601 SNRLTVNLGLRYE
+601 SNRLTLNLGLRYE
-614 YQKLPE
+614 YQQFPE
-620 PQIPNPLYPPTSR
+620 PQIPNPLYPATAR
-633 FPADKNNL
+633 FPADKNNF
-641 GPRIGFAYDVTGDGK
+641 GPRFGFAYDISGNGK
-656 TSVRGGYGIYF
+656 MSVRGGYGIYF

-684 SAGQTNFFVG
+684 SAGQTRVFVS
-694 QTQANAPIYPNVLQS
+694 QTAANAPIYPNVLQS
-709 PAAAGAPNIIVFA
+709 AAAAGAPSIIVFA
-722 ENMANPEI
+722 QNMANPEV
-730 HQADLIFERQIARN
+730 HQADFIVERQIARN

-769 PTQTRTFTVIG
+769 PTQTRTFTVVG
-780 GDLDGQQFTIPR
+780 GDLNGQRFTIPR
-792 FPQGVRIDP
+792 FSGRIDP
-801 RFAAITEIR
+801 SFGSITEIR
-810 GSIKS
+810 SSIKS
-815 EYHALVLQAN
+815 EYQALVLQAN
-825 RRLTSGL
+825 RRLTNGF

-841 RATDTNQ
+841 RATDTHQ

-869 GFSNFDRRHKFAA
+869 GYSNFDRRHKFAGS
-882 NAVWSPLVGSDRH
+882 AVWSPNLASDRS
-895 AFTRALFDGWTLAP
+895 AFTKALFGGWTLVP
-909 AVTIFSG
+909 AITIFSG
-916 LPFTAQADSNL
+916 LPITAEADNNL
-927 TGSSGGGARVPFITR
+927 TGSSGGGASVPFITR
-942 NAFRAPAQATVDFRL
+942 NVFRAPSQATVDFRV
-957 SRRFRFSESVNLE
+957 SRRFRFSETVSLE
-970 LLGEAFNLF
+970 FLAEAFNLF
-979 NRVNVTGVNDELFAV
+979 NKVNVTSVNDTLYSL
-994 DSSAPPAGCSD
+994 DSSNPNNL
-1005 TRPCLIADPTF
+1005 RLIAESDF
-1016 GLPGATGLNNSFFF
+1016 GLPGSTGLNNSFFF

-1037 GVRFH
+1037 AVRFR

>member
-1 MHNCLRFF
+1 MYNCLRYFVA
-9 LALVLLTSA
+9 ALLLTIVVV
-18 TVTMKAQSSV
+18 TVKAQSSV
-28 DGAIKGTVAN
+28 DGAIKGTVSN
-38 PNKEVVAGA
+38 PNKEVIPNA
-47 DVVVRNTQ
+47 DVVIRNTQ
-55 TNKEVIGKTDDS
+55 TNKEAIAHTDDN
-67 GDFRITQLEPGT
+67 GAFRVVQLAPGT
-79 YSVAV
+79 YSVDV
-84 NSPGFAPYNSNQVVV
+84 NSTGFAPFNSNQVVV
-99 EVGRVTTLDVVLN
+99 EVGRVTTLDIVLN
-112 IGPVQG
+112 VGPVQG
-118 TVEIAAEAPVINTA
+118 TVDVAAEAPVINTT

-139 INQTTIDNVPTNG
+139 INQVTIDNVPTNG

-245 SNEFHGDLFY
+245 SNDFHGEAFY
-255 FIRDNKLGARNPQ
+255 YIRDNKLGARNPQ

-273 LLPNG
+273 LLPSG
-278 TTDRVALKPEDRRQ
+278 ATGIVALKPEDRRQ
-292 QFGGSIGGPIV
+292 QFGGSLGGPIV
-303 RDRLFFFFTYDN
+303 RDRLFFFFSYDN

-322 LAAFSNPNYLSTVDR
+322 LAAFFNPNYLATVDR
-337 ATLLGK
+337 ATLLSR
-343 GLTDTQ
+343 GLTDAQ
-349 INSSLSFVNSLTGV
+349 INTSLNFLNGLTGV

-379 RINDSHSLVFTY
+379 RINDANTLVVTY

-410 GVASFGD
+410 GIASFGD

-423 FTNVRLNSILSP
+423 FTNVRLTSILSP

-444 YGRDNESQIPQP
+444 YGRDNESQVPQP
-456 PAPGEPTTAPG
+456 PSPGEPTTAPE
-467 GRAPSVSLSGG
+467 GRAPSVSLTGG

-487 PRTAFPDETRY
+487 PRAAFPDETRY
-498 QFADTMTV
+498 QVADTMTMT
-506 NRGNHTLK
+506 RGNSTLK
-514 FGFDINHVND
+514 FGFDFNHVND
-524 VLDNLFNVNGAYSY
+524 VLDNLFDGNGAYSY

-551 RSPLPGVR
+551 RSAIPGVR
-559 CVRSSRTAGKCYTS
+559 CVRSTRTAGKCYTS

-586 STTDYNFFVQDDVRV
+586 ATNDYNFFVQDDLRAT
-601 SNRLTVNLGLRYE
+601 NRLTLNLGLRYE
-614 YQKLPE
+614 YQQLPE
-620 PQIPNPLYPPTSR
+620 PQIPNPLYPPTAR
-633 FPADKNNL
+633 FPSDKNNF
-641 GPRIGFAYDVTGDGK
+641 GPRFGFAYDITGDGK
-656 TSVRGGYGIYF
+656 TSVRGGYGVYF

-684 SAGQTNFFVG
+684 NAGQTRVFVS
-694 QTQANAPIYPNVLQS
+694 QTASNAPVYPNVLQS
-709 PAAAGAPNIIVFA
+709 ASAAGTPSIVVFA
-722 ENMANPEI
+722 ENMANPEV
-730 HQADLIFERQIARN
+730 HQADLIVERQIARN
-744 TVVSASYLMSL
+744 TVISASYLMSL

-769 PTQTRTFTVIG
+769 PTQTRTFTVVG

-792 FPQGVRIDP
+792 FSGRIDP
-801 RFAAITEIR
+801 RFGSITEIR
-810 GSIKS
+810 SSIKS

-825 RRLTSGL
+825 RRFTRGF

-869 GFSNFDRRHKFAA
+869 GYSNFDRRHKFAA
-882 NAVWSPLVGSDRH
+882 NAVWNPTLSSDRNSL
-895 AFTRALFDGWTLAP
+895 TKALFGGWTLAP
-909 AVTIFSG
+909 AITIFSG
-916 LPFTAQADSNL
+916 LPFTAQADNNL

-942 NAFRAPAQATVDFRL
+942 NVFRAPSQATVDFRL
-957 SRRFRFSESVNLE
+957 SRRFNFSESTNLE
-970 LLGEAFNLF
+970 FLAEAFNLF
-979 NRVNVTGVNDELFAV
+979 NKVNVTSVNDTLYSL
-994 DSSAPPAGCSD
+994 DSSDANNLK
-1005 TRPCLIADPTF
+1005 LIAEPDF
-1016 GLPGATGLNNSFFF
+1016 GLPGSTGLNNSFFF

-1037 GVRFH
+1037 AVRFH

>member
-1 MHNCLRFF
+1 MYNCLRYFV
-9 LALVLLTSA
+9 AVLVMA
-18 TVTMKAQSSV
+18 TVVVTVQAQSSV
-28 DGAIKGTVAN
+28 DGAIRGTVSN
-38 PNKEVVAGA
+38 PNKEVIANA
-47 DVVVRNTQ
+47 DVVIRNTQ
-55 TNKEVIGKTDDS
+55 TNKEAVAHTDDS
-67 GDFRITQLEPGT
+67 GGFRVVQLQPGT
-79 YSVAV
+79 YSVDV
-84 NSPGFAPYNSNQVVV
+84 NSPGFAPFTSNQVVV
-99 EVGRVTTLDVVLN
+99 EVGRVTTLDIVLN
-112 IGPVQG
+112 VGPVQG
-118 TVEIAAEAPVINTA
+118 TVDVAAEAPVINTT
-132 QQDFSEN
+132 QPDFSEN
-139 INQTTIDNVPTNG
+139 INQVTINNVPTNG

-209 AISQSSIR
+209 AISQSSVR

-245 SNEFHGDLFY
+245 TNDFHGEGFY
-255 FIRDNKLGARNPQ
+255 YIRDNKLGARNPQ

-273 LLPNG
+273 LLPSG
-278 TTDRVALKPEDRRQ
+278 ATDIVALKPEDRRQ

-322 LAAFSNPNYLSTVDR
+322 LAAFFNPNYLATVDR
-337 ATLLGK
+337 STLLDR

-349 INSSLSFVNSLTGV
+349 INSSLNFLNSLTGV

-379 RINDSHSLVFTY
+379 KINDGNTLVVTY

-410 GVASFGD
+410 GIASFGD
-417 DIVNLD
+417 DIVKLD
-423 FTNVRLNSILSP
+423 FTNVRLTSIISP

-444 YGRDNESQIPQP
+444 YGRDNESQVPQP
-456 PAPGEPTTAPG
+456 PAPGEPTTAPE
-467 GRAPSVSLSGG
+467 GRAPSVSLTGG

-487 PRTAFPDETRY
+487 PRAAFPDETRY

-506 NRGNHTLK
+506 TRGNHTIK
-514 FGFDINHVND
+514 FGLDINHVND
-524 VLDNLFNVNGAYSY
+524 VLDNLFDGNGAFSY

-551 RSPLPGVR
+551 RAAIPGVQ
-559 CVRSSRTAGKCYTS
+559 CIRSTRTAGKCYTS

-586 STTDYNFFVQDDVRV
+586 ATNDYNFFVQDDIRV
-601 SNRLTVNLGLRYE
+601 SNRLTLNLGLRYE
-614 YQKLPE
+614 YQQLPE
-620 PQIPNPLYPPTSR
+620 PQIPNPLYPATAR
-633 FPADKNNL
+633 LPADKNNF
-641 GPRIGFAYDVTGDGK
+641 GPRIGFAYDITGDGK

-684 SAGQTNFFVG
+684 SAGQTRVFVS
-694 QTQANAPIYPNVLQS
+694 QTAANAPVYPNVLQS
-709 PAAAGAPNIIVFA
+709 AAAAGTPSIIVFA

-730 HQADLIFERQIARN
+730 HQADLIVERQIARN
-744 TVVSASYLMSL
+744 TVVSVSYLMSL

-769 PTQTRTFTVIG
+769 PTQTRTFTVVG
-780 GDLDGQQFTIPR
+780 GDLNGQQFTIPR
-792 FPQGVRIDP
+792 FSGRIDP
-801 RFAAITEIR
+801 RFGSITEIR
-810 GSIKS
+810 STIKS
-815 EYHALVLQAN
+815 EYQALVLQAN
-825 RRLTSGL
+825 RRLTSGF

-869 GFSNFDRRHKFAA
+869 GYSNFDRRHKFAA
-882 NAVWSPLVGSDRH
+882 NAVWSPSLASDRG
-895 AFTRALFDGWTLAP
+895 AFARAVFDGWTLAP
-909 AVTIFSG
+909 AITIFSG
-916 LPFTAQADSNL
+916 LPFTAQADNNL

-942 NAFRAPAQATVDFRL
+942 NLFRAPSQATVDFRI
-957 SRRFRFSESVNLE
+957 SRRFRFSEATSLE
-970 LLGEAFNLF
+970 FLAEAFNLF
-979 NRVNVTGVNDELFAV
+979 NKVNVTSVNDTLYSL
-994 DSSAPPAGCSD
+994 DSSNANNL
-1005 TRPCLIADPTF
+1005 RLIAEPDF
-1016 GLPGATGLNNSFFF
+1016 GLPGSTGLNNSFFF

-1037 GVRFH
+1037 AVRFH

>member
-1 MHNCLRFF
+1 MYNCLRYL
-9 LALVLLTSA
+9 LAALLLTTA
-18 TVTMKAQSSV
+18 TATTKAQSSV
-28 DGAIKGTVAN
+28 DGAIKGTVTNA
-38 PNKEVVAGA
+38 NKELIANA
-47 DVVVRNTQ
+47 DVIVRNTQ
-55 TNKEVIGKTDDS
+55 TNKEVVGSTDES
-67 GDFRITQLEPGT
+67 GGFRIVQLDPGT
-79 YSVAV
+79 YSVEV
-84 NSPGFAPYNSNQVVV
+84 NSPGFAPFHSNQVLV
-99 EVGRVTTLDVVLN
+99 EVGRVTPLDVVLT

-118 TVEIAAEAPVINTA
+118 TVEVAAEAPVINTS

-139 INQTTIDNVPTNG
+139 INQTTINNVPTNG

-245 SNEFHGDLFY
+245 TNDFHGDLFY
-255 FIRDNKLGARNPQ
+255 YIRDNKLGARNPQ

-273 LLPNG
+273 LLPGG
-278 TTDRVALKPEDRRQ
+278 TTDIVALKPEDRRQ

-303 RDRLFFFFTYDN
+303 RNRLFFFFTYDN

-322 LAAFSNPNYLSTVDR
+322 LAAFFNPNYLATVDR
-337 ATLLGK
+337 TTLLDR

-349 INSSLSFVNSLTGV
+349 INQSLSFLNSLTGI

-379 RINDSHSLVFTY
+379 KINDSHTFVFTY

-410 GVASFGD
+410 GIASFGD

-423 FTNVRLNSILSP
+423 FTNLRLTSILSP

-456 PAPGEPTTAPG
+456 PAPGEPTTAPE
-467 GRAPSVSLSGG
+467 GRAPSVGLTGG

-487 PRTAFPDETRY
+487 PRAAFPDETRY
-498 QFADTMTV
+498 QFADTMTFTG
-506 NRGNHTLK
+506 GNHTLK
-514 FGFDINHVND
+514 FGFDINRVND
-524 VLDNLFNVNGAYSY
+524 ALDNLFDANGAFSY

-551 RSPLPGVR
+551 RSLIPGVR
-559 CVRSSRTAGKCYTS
+559 CVRSTRMAGKCYTS

-586 STTDYNFFVQDDVRV
+586 STTDYNFFVQDDLRV
-601 SNRLTVNLGLRYE
+601 TNRLTLNLGLRYE
-614 YQKLPE
+614 YQQLPE
-620 PQIPNPLYPPTSR
+620 PQIPNPLYPATAS
-633 FPADKNNL
+633 FPADKNNF
-641 GPRIGFAYDVTGDGK
+641 GPRLGFAYDITGNGK
-656 TSVRGGYGIYF
+656 TSIRGGYGIYF

-684 SAGQTNFFVG
+684 DAGQTRVFVS
-694 QTQANAPIYPNVLQS
+694 QTAANAPVYPNVLQS
-709 PAAAGAPNIIVFA
+709 AAAAGTPSIVVFA

-730 HQADLIFERQIARN
+730 HQADLIVERQIARN
-744 TVVSASYLMSL
+744 TVISASYLLSL

-769 PTQTRTFTVIG
+769 PTQTRTFTVVG

-792 FPQGVRIDP
+792 FSGRIDP
-801 RFAAITEIR
+801 RFGSITEIR
-810 GSIKS
+810 SSIKS

-869 GFSNFDRRHKFAA
+869 GYSNFDRRHKFAA
-882 NAVWSPLVGSDRH
+882 NAVWSPRVASDRSG
-895 AFTRALFDGWTLAP
+895 FTRAIFDNWTLAP
-909 AVTIFSG
+909 AITIFSG
-916 LPFTAQADSNL
+916 LPFTAQADNNL

-942 NAFRAPAQATVDFRL
+942 NVFRAPAQATVDFRL
-957 SRRFRFSESVNLE
+957 SRRFRFTESVNLE
-970 LLGEAFNLF
+970 VLGEAFNLF
-979 NRVNVTGVNDELFAV
+979 NRVNVTSVNDTLYSL
-994 DSSAPPAGCSD
+994 DSSNSND
-1005 TRPCLIADPTF
+1005 LRLIAESDF
-1016 GLPGATGLNNSFFF
+1016 GLPGSTGLNNSFFF

-1037 GVRFH
+1037 AVRFH

>member
-1 MHNCLRFF
+1 MYNCLRYL
-9 LALVLLTSA
+9 LAALLLTTA
-18 TVTMKAQSSV
+18 TVTLKAQSSV
-28 DGAIKGTVAN
+28 DGAIKGTVTNA
-38 PNKEVVAGA
+38 NKEVIANA
-47 DVVVRNTQ
+47 DVIIRNTQ
-55 TNKEVIGKTDDS
+55 TNKEVIGRTDDS
-67 GDFRITQLEPGT
+67 GGFRMVQLEPGI
-79 YSVAV
+79 YSVDV
-84 NSPGFAPYNSNQVVV
+84 NSPGFAPFNSNQVVV

-112 IGPVQG
+112 VGPVQG
-118 TVEIAAEAPVINTA
+118 SVDVAAEAPVINTT

-245 SNEFHGDLFY
+245 TNDFHGDLFY
-255 FIRDNKLGARNPQ
+255 YIRDNKLGARNPQ

-273 LLPNG
+273 LLPG
-278 TTDRVALKPEDRRQ
+278 GATDTIALKPEDRRQ
-292 QFGGSIGGPIV
+292 QFGGSLGGPIV
-303 RDRLFFFFTYDN
+303 RERLFFFFTYDN

-322 LAAFSNPNYLSTVDR
+322 LAAFFNPNYLATVDR
-337 ATLLGK
+337 ATLLDK

-349 INSSLSFVNSLTGV
+349 INSSLSLLNSLSGV

-379 RINDSHSLVFTY
+379 QINEDHTFVFTY

-410 GVASFGD
+410 GIASFGD

-423 FTNVRLNSILSP
+423 FTNLRLTSILSP

-444 YGRDNESQIPQP
+444 YGRDNESQVPQL
-456 PAPGEPTTAPG
+456 PAPGEPTTAPD
-467 GRAPSVSLSGG
+467 GRSPSVSLTGG
-478 VTFGTPNFL
+478 LTFGTPNFL
-487 PRTAFPDETRY
+487 PRAAFPDETRY

-506 NRGNHTLK
+506 TRGNHTLK

-543 FIIDDVNS
+543 FIIDDLNS
-551 RSPLPGVR
+551 RSPIPGVS
-559 CVRSSRTAGKCYTS
+559 CVRSTRTAGKCYTS

-586 STTDYNFFVQDDVRV
+586 STTDYNFFVQDDLRV
-601 SNRLTVNLGLRYE
+601 SNRLTLNLGLRYE

-641 GPRIGFAYDVTGDGK
+641 GPRLGFAFDITGDGK

-709 PAAAGAPNIIVFA
+709 PAAAGVPNIIVFA
-722 ENMANPEI
+722 ENTANPEI
-730 HQADLIFERQIARN
+730 HQADLIIERQIARN

-769 PTQTRTFTVIG
+769 PTQTRTVTVVG
-780 GDLDGQQFTIPR
+780 GDFDGQRFTIPL
-792 FPQGVRIDP
+792 FSGRIDP

-810 GSIKS
+810 SSIKS
-815 EYHALVLQAN
+815 EYQALVLQAN
-825 RRLTSGL
+825 RRFTSGL

-859 ANPYDLSSES
+859 ANPYDLSTES
-869 GFSNFDRRHKFAA
+869 GYSNFDRRHKFAA
-882 NAVWSPLVGSDRH
+882 NAVWSPQVGSDRS
-895 AFTRALFDGWTLAP
+895 AFTRAVFDGWTFAP
-909 AVTIFSG
+909 AVTILSG
-916 LPFTAQADSNL
+916 LPFTAQADTSL
-927 TGSSGGGARVPFITR
+927 TLSSGGGARVPFITR

-957 SRRFRFSESVNLE
+957 SRRFRFGESVALE

-979 NRVNVTGVNDELFAV
+979 NRVNVTSVDDELYSV
-994 DSSAPPAGCSD
+994 DTRSTGCSNNA
-1005 TRPCLIADPTF
+1005 PCLIANPGF
-1016 GLPGATGLNNSFFF
+1016 GQPGNTGLNNSFFF

>member
-1 MHNCLRFF
+1 MYNFLRYL
-9 LALVLLTSA
+9 LAVLLLTTAS
-18 TVTMKAQSSV
+18 VTAQAQSSV
-28 DGAIKGTVAN
+28 DGAIKGTVTN
-38 PNKEVVAGA
+38 PNKEVIANA
-47 DVVVRNTQ
+47 DVMIRNVQ
-55 TNKEVIGKTDDS
+55 TNKEVVGRTDES
-67 GDFRITQLEPGT
+67 GGFRVAQLEPGT
-79 YSVAV
+79 YSVDV
-84 NSPGFAPYNSNQVVV
+84 NSPGFAPFSSSQVLV
-99 EVGRVTTLDVVLN
+99 EVGRVTTLDIVLN
-112 IGPVQG
+112 VGPVQG
-118 TVEIAAEAPVINTA
+118 TVDITAEAPVINTT

-139 INQTTIDNVPTNG
+139 INQATINNVPTNG

-245 SNEFHGDLFY
+245 TNDFHGDLFY
-255 FIRDNKLGARNPQ
+255 YIRDNKLGARNPQ

-273 LLPNG
+273 LLPSG
-278 TTDRVALKPEDRRQ
+278 ATDIVALKPEDRRQ
-292 QFGGSIGGPIV
+292 QFGGSVGGPIV

-322 LAAFSNPNYLSTVDR
+322 VAAFFNPNYLATVDR
-337 ATLLGK
+337 TTLLNR
-343 GLTDTQ
+343 GLTDNQ
-349 INSSLSFVNSLTGV
+349 INASLNFLSSLTGV

-379 RINDSHSLVFTY
+379 KINDDHNLIFTY

-410 GVASFGD
+410 GIASFGD

-423 FTNVRLNSILSP
+423 FTNVRLTSILSP

-444 YGRDNESQIPQP
+444 YGRDNESQVPQP
-456 PAPGEPTTAPG
+456 PAPGEPTTAPD
-467 GRAPSVSLSGG
+467 GRSPSVSLSGG

-487 PRTAFPDETRY
+487 PRAAFPDETRY
-498 QFADTMTV
+498 QFADTMTITS
-506 NRGNHTLK
+506 GNHTVK
-514 FGFDINHVND
+514 FGVDINHVND
-524 VLDNLFNVNGAYSY
+524 VLDNLFDGNGAFSY

-543 FIIDDVNS
+543 FIIDEVNS
-551 RSPLPGVR
+551 RSSIAGVR
-559 CVRSSRTAGKCYTS
+559 CVRSTRTAGKCYTS

-586 STTDYNFFVQDDVRV
+586 ATNDYNFFVQDDLRV
-601 SNRLTVNLGLRYE
+601 SNRLTLNLGVRYE
-614 YQKLPE
+614 YQQLPE
-620 PQIPNPLYPPTSR
+620 PQIPNPLHPATSR

-641 GPRIGFAYDVTGDGK
+641 GPRFGFAYDLTGNGK
-656 TSVRGGYGIYF
+656 TSIRGGYGIYF

-684 SAGQTNFFVG
+684 AAGQTRVFVS
-694 QTQANAPIYPNVLQS
+694 QTAANAPVFPNVLQS
-709 PAAAGAPNIIVFA
+709 AAAAGTPSIVVFS

-730 HQADLIFERQIARN
+730 HQADLIIERQIARN

-769 PTQTRTFTVIG
+769 PTQTRTFTVEG
-780 GDLDGQQFTIPR
+780 GDLDGRQFTIPR
-792 FPQGVRIDP
+792 FSGRIDP
-801 RFAAITEIR
+801 RFGSITEIR
-810 GSIKS
+810 SSIKS

-825 RRLTSGL
+825 RRLTKGF
-832 QFQASYTLS
+832 QFQTSYTLS

-869 GFSNFDRRHKFAA
+869 GYSNFDRRHKFAA
-882 NAVWSPLVGSDRH
+882 HAVWNPAIASDRSS
-895 AFTRALFDGWTLAP
+895 FSRALFGGWTLAP

-916 LPFTAQADSNL
+916 LPITAEADNNL

-942 NAFRAPAQATVDFRL
+942 NVFRAPSQATVDFRL
-957 SRRFRFSESVNLE
+957 SRRFRFTESVNLE
-970 LLGEAFNLF
+970 FLAEAFNLF
-979 NRVNVTGVNDELFAV
+979 NRVNVTSVNDTLYSL
-994 DSSAPPAGCSD
+994 DSSDPNNLK
-1005 TRPCLIADPTF
+1005 LITEADF
-1016 GLPGATGLNNSFFF
+1016 GLPGSTGLNNSFFF

-1037 GVRFH
+1037 AVRFH